1 MSHSTHPIN
10 LLPHDASLVAPAVN
24 RIFKAVPSVFSRSS
38 ANRTTTILYCLSTL
52 RTASDGEQP
61 FARVCEIIRIV
72 GRDGVPHVP
81 GNLLRLPVKIR
92 MTLWY
97 QQKMTH
103 KDPVV
108 LMLEYLVSTGT
119 EDRGGDVVFGSEAT
133 LREIDLSCA

>member
-1 MSHSTHPIN
+1 
-10 LLPHDASLVAPAVN
+10 
-24 RIFKAVPSVFSRSS
+24 
-38 ANRTTTILYCLSTL
+38 
-52 RTASDGEQP
+52 
-61 FARVCEIIRIV
+61 
-72 GRDGVPHVP
+72 
-81 GNLLRLPVKIR
+81 